1 MTMARVISLTE
12 LVPNTFILR
21 TERTSEFLIAGQCF
35 SIGTSDLAINREYSI
50 YSGVHEDYFEFLIRR
65 VEGGAV
71 SQALCSL
78 TPNTYVDIWGP
89 FGKFIIDENQI
100 DSQKF
105 IFISTGTGIAPF
117 NSFVNSYPTL
127 NYILLH
133 GVRTDEEVHPDSR
146 FKPETYFACVSQ
158 SKNEMR
164 RMRVTKMLQKFEF
177 SENHTFYLCGNQ
189 SMISES
195 IALLRQREINGDRI
209 FTETF
214 F

>member
-1 MTMARVISLTE
+1 MARVISLTE

-21 TERTSEFLIAGQCF
+21 TERTSESLIAGQCF
-35 SIGTSDLAINREYSI
+35 SIGTRDLAINREYSI
-50 YSGVHEDYFEFLIRR
+50 YSGAHEDYFEFLIRR

-78 TPNTYVDIWGP
+78 TPNTYVDVWGP
-89 FGKFIIDENQI
+89 YGKFIINEDRI

-105 IFISTGTGIAPF
+105 VFISTGTGIAPF
-117 NSFVNSYPTL
+117 NSFVNSFPTL
-127 NYILLH
+127 DYILLH
-133 GVRTDEEVHPDSR
+133 GVRTDDEVHPDSS

-158 SKNEMR
+158 SKNEKR
-164 RMRVTKMLQKFEF
+164 RLRVTNMLQRLEF
-177 SENHTFYLCGNQ
+177 SENQTFYLCGNQ

-195 IALLRQREINGDRI
+195 IAILRQRGVNGDRI
-209 FTETF
+209 FIETF